1 MIVSVSY
8 IKSIGRTANI
18 PRAGKKPGNG
28 WRAIRAPPWDNE
40 RLAIN
45 D

>member
-18 PRAGKKPGNG
+18 PRAGKKPGRG
-28 WRAIRAPPWDNE
+28 WGVARPPPWD
-40 RLAIN
+40 